1 MELGWMAGW
10 RTRAG
15 VAAGILAAITLI
27 LQGLLSEP
35 VNWGKISEGLAALGM
50 AFGMAGIRWGG
61 AAPGTAAGQQATG
74 TRSL

>member
-10 RTRAG
+10 RTKAG
-15 VAAGILAAITLI
+15 VAANILAAIMLV
-27 LQGLLSEP
+27 LQGIMSEP
-35 VNWGKISEGLAALGM
+35 VNWARISEGLAALGM
-50 AFGMAGIRWGG
+50 ALGMAGIRWGG